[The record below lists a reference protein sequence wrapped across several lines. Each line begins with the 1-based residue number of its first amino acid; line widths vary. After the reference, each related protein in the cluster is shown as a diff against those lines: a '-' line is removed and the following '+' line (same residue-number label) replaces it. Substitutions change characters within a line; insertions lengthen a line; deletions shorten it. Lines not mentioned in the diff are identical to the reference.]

1 MDCRIL
7 NGSSGLSFGGMMKIS
22 IVTIAFNAEATIAEA
37 ARSVTEQERDGFEL
51 EYIVVDGASTDGTLA
66 ALAPYREGIDTVIS
80 EPDRGLYDAMNK
92 GVAAATGD
100 FVGILNADDA
110 YAHSRVLA
118 AVVAKLIETGRD
130 ALYGDLNYVAADGS
144 NKIVRKWRS
153 GNYQRRAFLNGW
165 MPPHPAFFLR
175 RSVYNRHGLFS
186 LELKSAADYELML
199 RMLFKHETSTVYLP
213 EVLVH
218 MRTGGV
224 SNASWKN
231 RWRAN
236 REDLMAWRMNDLR
249 PRPWTMLMKPLRK
262 VVQWLR

>member
-1 MDCRIL
+1 
-7 NGSSGLSFGGMMKIS
+7 MKIS

-175 RSVYNRHGLFS
+175 RSVYNQHGLFS

-224 SNASWKN
+224 SNASWKT

>member
-1 MDCRIL
+1 
-7 NGSSGLSFGGMMKIS
+7 MMKIS

-175 RSVYNRHGLFS
+175 RSVYNQHGLFS

-199 RMLFKHETSTVYLP
+199 RMLFKHETSTVSLP